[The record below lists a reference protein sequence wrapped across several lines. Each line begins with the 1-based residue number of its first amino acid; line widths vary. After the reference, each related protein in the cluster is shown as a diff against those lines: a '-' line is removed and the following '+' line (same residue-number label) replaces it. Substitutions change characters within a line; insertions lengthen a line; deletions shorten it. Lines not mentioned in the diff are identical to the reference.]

1 MPPVSGATLPI
12 AIVRLAGAC
21 AFLSSLQPEMQAT
34 AAIATTPKWE
44 RIMAASGSGHS
55 AKSRL
60 IMRTAHG
67 AVNLPR
73 RFTRPGGNGRQLQ
86 ATSRQRRL
94 VLMSFRLL
102 DRQNVFREGLGV
114 VVPDGPVR
122 RHRDGTPYAGRALFD
137 LLHEIGLGVLS
148 GLVLGRHLLVRGA
161 DQFLVDRMAAQ
172 AGFFLQQLL
181 RVGREQGAAR
191 ECEYGGCG

>member
-12 AIVRLAGAC
+12 AIVELAGAC
-21 AFLSSLQPEMQAT
+21 AFLSSLQPETQAT
-34 AAIATTPKWE
+34 VAIAITPKWE

-73 RFTRPGGNGRQLQ
+73 RFRRRGKRPPAPSDKP
-86 ATSRQRRL
+86 ATPACFDE
-94 VLMSFRLL
+94 FRLL
-102 DRQNVFREGLGV
+102 DRQNVFRQSLRV
-114 VVPDGPVR
+114 VIADGPVR

-148 GLVLGRHLLVRGA
+148 GLVFGRHLLVRGA

-172 AGFFLQQLL
+172 AGFFLQELL
-181 RVGREQGAAR
+181 RVGGEQGAAR
-191 ECEYGGCG
+191 ECEYGGGG

>member
-12 AIVRLAGAC
+12 ATVKLAGAC
-21 AFLSSLQPEMQAT
+21 AFLSSLQPETQAT
-34 AAIATTPKWE
+34 AAIAITPKWE

-73 RFTRPGGNGRQLQ
+73 RFTRPGKTAASPSDKP
-86 ATSRQRRL
+86 ATPACL
-94 VLMSFRLL
+94 DEFRLL
-102 DRQNVFREGLGV
+102 DRQNVFRQSLRV
-114 VVPDGPVR
+114 VIADGAVR

-137 LLHEIGLGVLS
+137 LLHQIGLGVLS
-148 GLVLGRHLLVRGA
+148 GLVLGRHLLVRRA

-172 AGFFLQQLL
+172 AGFLFQQLL
-181 RVGREQGAAR
+181 RVGGERGAA
-191 ECEYGGCG
+191 CESEDSGCR

>member
-12 AIVRLAGAC
+12 AIVKLAGAC
-21 AFLSSLQPEMQAT
+21 AFLSSLQLELQAT
-34 AAIATTPKWE
+34 AAIATKPKWE

-67 AVNLPR
+67 AVNLTR
-73 RFTRPGGNGRQLQ
+73 RFRRRGKRPPAPSDKP
-86 ATSRQRRL
+86 ATPACL
-94 VLMSFRLL
+94 DEFRLL
-102 DRQNVFREGLGV
+102 DRQDVFREGLRIV
-114 VVPDGPVR
+114 IPDGPVR

-148 GLVLGRHLLVRGA
+148 GLVLGRHFLVRRA

-181 RVGREQGAAR
+181 RVGGERGAAR
-191 ECEYGGCG
+191 KSEDSGCR